1 MGLIRVA
8 GVDPSLRNTGL
19 VIADV
24 NTETN
29 RISEITG
36 MHLLRTEPS
45 KVKSQ
50 RKSSADY
57 QAASTIANAL
67 RDYIREYEVRLV
79 FAECPS
85 GAQSARAS
93 FALGI
98 SLGIIASVQPAPIE
112 VTPAQTK
119 THSVGIRTATK
130 SEMIEWAV
138 GMYPDADWLMRGD
151 RILNSN
157 EHLADAVGV
166 IHAGLVSPEWG
177 SVKNLLKR

>member
-1 MGLIRVA
+1 VGLIRVA
-8 GVDPSLRNTGL
+8 GIDPSLRNTGL

-24 NTETN
+24 DTEEN
-29 RISEITG
+29 RIERIAF
-36 MHLLRTEPS
+36 MHLIRTEPS

-57 QAASTIANAL
+57 QAANTIANAL
-67 RDYIREYEVRLV
+67 RSSLEKYEVRLV
-79 FAECPS
+79 FAEVPS

-138 GMYPDADWLMRGD
+138 GLYPEAPWLMRGE

-157 EHLADAVGV
+157 EHLADGIGV
-166 IHAGLVSPEWG
+166 IHAGLVSPEW
-177 SVKNLLKR
+177 STIKNLL